1 MAHYRKEH
9 FVCDHPS
16 CAGQEFS
23 VFNTQLELMEH
34 KLSVHNEREK
44 VNVSESGSVLRVAR
58 RSLPR

>member
-44 VNVSESGSVLRVAR
+44 VNVGESGSVLRA
-58 RSLPR
+58 